1 MKRLLI
7 AIIALS
13 LISSTA
19 FAATKSPTP
28 TPKVTVKPT
37 VKASVKPSATPTKKP
52 VVMKPVYKPKPRKS
66 VKVTPSP
73 KAIWPPKGY
82 TQNGDIYAKVP
93 TSKELLGLISVTP
106 KLGTQLQQC
115 ETYSCGAILAGSTSG
130 CNWWEFTADV
140 VGPTSDTD
148 VTPIK
153 YGSLTSLFSSSAPK
167 QVVPFLLI
175 STELVKDRVKVAG
188 IKISCHREPVPDGI
202 KFPTHTYSKNN

>member
-1 MKRLLI
+1 MKRLLL
-7 AIIALS
+7 AGIALS
-13 LISSTA
+13 FISSTSQ
-19 FAATKSPTP
+19 AATKSPTP
-28 TPKVTVKPT
+28 TPKAT

-52 VVMKPVYKPKPRKS
+52 VVKKPVYKPKPRKS

-93 TSKELLGLISVTP
+93 TSKELLGLISITP

-140 VGPTSDTD
+140 VGPASDTD
-148 VTPIK
+148 ATPIK
-153 YGSLTSLFSSSAPK
+153 YGSLSSLFSSTAPK

-202 KFPTHTYSKNN
+202 KFPTHTYQKAN